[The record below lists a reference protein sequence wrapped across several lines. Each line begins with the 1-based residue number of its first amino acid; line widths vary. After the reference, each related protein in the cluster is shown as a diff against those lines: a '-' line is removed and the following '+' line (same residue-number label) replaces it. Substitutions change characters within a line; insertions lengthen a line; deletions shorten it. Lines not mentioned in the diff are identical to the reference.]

1 MRIPVL
7 IVAVLA
13 IAAAACGSGDAA
25 NDTTTTAA
33 AVQTTV
39 PAEGSTTTGDTTPPP
54 GGGFAVDLDGGRV
67 AADLV
72 AAYGDLRVH
81 QVAAGAD
88 VWVTAGDAAAGG
100 EAFVIRYGLDGSETA
115 RVPDDGRPLGIVID
129 PDGRGAWFGDAFH
142 GTLEFVDAST
152 DSIAAQVDG
161 VVSSLGTTI
170 LSDGGS
176 LWSMPSRSALVEV
189 DPSAAEVV
197 AEYEVGF
204 ESSPGTVVLED
215 GILWGNDTTIDTVTA
230 ADPAAGTAQTYPVPG
245 PAAMVPL
252 DDGTILVSGEQ
263 ALVVIDPATGE
274 VAELGGVVYPDKS
287 EAFPARFTALE
298 WTSSGLIGFDGVHGR
313 LVRLDLDARTA
324 VVIDEIPIGFVG
336 VGDLAESE
344 DGALWLVVAGEESD
358 GSPDEHLRRY
368 QFG

>member
-7 IVAVLA
+7 VVAVLSV
-13 IAAAACGSGDAA
+13 AAAACGSGDAG
-25 NDTTTTAA
+25 NDPTTTSPAA
-33 AVQTTV
+33 PTTMPAESSTTV
-39 PAEGSTTTGDTTPPP
+39 GDTTSPA

-67 AADLV
+67 AAELV
-72 AAYGDLRVH
+72 AAFGDLRVH
-81 QVAAGAD
+81 QVAADAD

-100 EAFVIRYGLDGSETA
+100 EAFVIRFGLDGSEAA

-152 DSIAAQVDG
+152 DSIAARVDG
-161 VVSSLGTTI
+161 VVSSLGTAI
-170 LSDGGS
+170 LSDGDS
-176 LWSMPSRSALVEV
+176 LWSMPSRSTLVEV

-197 AEYEVGF
+197 GEYEVGF
-204 ESSPGTVVLED
+204 ESSPGTLVLEN
-215 GILWGNDTTIDTVTA
+215 GVLWGNDTTIDTVTA
-230 ADPAAGTAQTYPVPG
+230 VDPAEGTAQIHAVPG
-245 PAAMVPL
+245 PAAMVGL
-252 DDGTILVSGEQ
+252 DDGTMLVSGDE
-263 ALVVIDPATGE
+263 ALVVIDPSTGD
-274 VAELGGVVYPDKS
+274 VSELGGVVYPDKS

-313 LVRLDLDARTA
+313 LVRLDLEALTA

-344 DGALWLVVAGEESD
+344 DGLLWLVVSGEESD

-368 QFG
+368 ELG